1 MATAFHVCFEP
12 AEKRRKFF
20 DLLSVDRSG
29 VYRQIVQESG
39 EEEFGIPDFR
49 PPIDL
54 DRLWPVTTT
63 IEEKRQFHGPT
74 HLAYSMASSSV
85 VHFVY
90 GPPKL
95 IHKIPGMK
103 NAPKRRMELELH
115 KLIPQG

>member
-63 IEEKRQFHGPT
+63 IEEKR
-74 HLAYSMASSSV
+74 SMASSSV